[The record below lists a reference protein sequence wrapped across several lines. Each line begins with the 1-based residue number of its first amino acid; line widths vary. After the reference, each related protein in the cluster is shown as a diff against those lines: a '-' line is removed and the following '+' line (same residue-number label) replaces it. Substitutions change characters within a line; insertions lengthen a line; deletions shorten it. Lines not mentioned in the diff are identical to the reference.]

1 RAYLHQPRHR
11 LLRRRAADQGVVTAA
26 AEVTLERRE
35 AVPLRRTAAGLWSD
49 AWYRLRRDRVTMAAL
64 AVIVLLILVSLAAP
78 IFEELVFRYKFDQQD
93 LLHAYNPPT
102 LDPIYYIFG
111 ADEIGRSQAV
121 RLLYGGRVSLGVG
134 FAAASLQLTIG
145 VGLGLAAGYL
155 RGRIAELVIFVI
167 TVLNSIPQIFLLL
180 IVASL
185 FAPGPLPLIGII
197 SVLGWT
203 QITNFVRGQTLSL
216 REREFITAAKT
227 IGATTPRVLFRHL
240 LPNVMPL
247 IIVLAAIDVGTIVLL
262 ASAVLAGC
270 RPGVTAPSPSPAS
283 LGGVLRVAI
292 PGEVTTLDPWNA
304 DAAALVATRQVFETL
319 VAFAPESYQLVP
331 GLAESWQGS
340 PDGLRWT
347 FTLRV

>member
-1 RAYLHQPRHR
+1 M
-11 LLRRRAADQGVVTAA
+11 TAT

-35 AVPLRRTAAGLWSD
+35 VVPLRRTAAGLWSD

-155 RGRIAELVIFVI
+155 RGRIDELVIFVI

-185 FAPGPLPLIGII
+185 F
-197 SVLGWT
+197 
-203 QITNFVRGQTLSL
+203 L

-227 IGATTPRVLFRHL
+227 VGATTPRVLFRHL

-247 IIVLAAIDVGTIVLL
+247 IIVLAAIDVGTIMLL
-262 ASAVLAGC
+262 
-270 RPGVTAPSPSPAS
+270 
-283 LGGVLRVAI
+283 
-292 PGEVTTLDPWNA
+292 E
-304 DAAALVATRQVFETL
+304 AALSFLGLGIQPPIPSWGNMLTNATQYFFRGGHL
-319 VAFAPESYQLVP
+319 VVTPGFLIFMTVLCLYLV
-331 GLAESWQGS
+331 G
-340 PDGLRWT
+340 DGLRDALDPRLKT
-347 FTLRV
+347 H